1 MWEKLGDLYCI
12 TVYCS
17 KYMVVWQIKTVEAT
31 AICKK
36 FEDIL
41 CMIGVPHTFM
51 GDNAVQFRGEMFM
64 RFIR

>member
-1 MWEKLGDLYCI
+1 
-12 TVYCS
+12 
-17 KYMVVWQIKTVEAT
+17 MVVWQIKTVEAT